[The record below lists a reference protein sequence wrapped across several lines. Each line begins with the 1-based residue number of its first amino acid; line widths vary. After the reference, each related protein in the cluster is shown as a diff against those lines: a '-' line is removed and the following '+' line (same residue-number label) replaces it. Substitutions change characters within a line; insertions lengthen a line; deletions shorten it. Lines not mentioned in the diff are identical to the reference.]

1 MVVEQKENDVGY
13 IFYVNKKTGERQND
27 NPKLLEIMQVIHDQH
42 KYIKYVTYRCATKIW
57 LLKQSFY
64 SKYSRIDCVWSPH
77 FGPNKLNIISASYCS
92 REHSLQLCDG
102 RAEPFRTE
110 SM

>member
-1 MVVEQKENDVGY
+1 MVVEQKENDAGY

-57 LLKQSFY
+57 LLKQSLY
-64 SKYSRIDCVWSPH
+64 S
-77 FGPNKLNIISASYCS
+77 
-92 REHSLQLCDG
+92 E
-102 RAEPFRTE
+102 
-110 SM
+110 

>member
-42 KYIKYVTYRCATKIW
+42 RYIKYVTYRCATKIW

-64 SKYSRIDCVWSPH
+64 SKYSPIDRMWTVNW
-77 FGPNKLNIISASYCS
+77 K
-92 REHSLQLCDG
+92 
-102 RAEPFRTE
+102 
-110 SM
+110 